1 MFFLPCF
8 FSILN
13 FIYLIPW
20 IALQLVL
27 QGFSVHRSGRNAPFL
42 PLFDLPQIAVTR
54 RNLDKTKDGYC
65 NNRLLSAV
73 SLLAQ
78 ACRCL
83 SGAVWVLVS
92 IYPSDLLPQVR
103 RCFIDAQLLSGYL
116 VSVLPLY
123 AVVRFLVCRFRL
135 SVRIP

>member
-27 QGFSVHRSGRNAPFL
+27 QGFSMHRSGRNAPYL
-42 PLFDLPQIAVTR
+42 PLFDLPQIAAIR

-65 NNRLLSAV
+65 SNRLLYAV
-73 SLLAQ
+73 
-78 ACRCL
+78 
-83 SGAVWVLVS
+83 
-92 IYPSDLLPQVR
+92 DLLPQVR

-116 VSVLPLY
+116 VSVLPPY
-123 AVVRFLVCRFRL
+123 AVARFLVCRFRL